1 MIAALWTGIALGFV
15 VAAQVGPIW
24 LLCART
30 TLRVGAASGLAIG
43 LGAATVDLL
52 YAALGAAGVAPL
64 LAVPAFRLVLGLAG
78 AVVLVLLGA
87 RTLRTALRVRLGAEL
102 PEETGSPRA
111 ALRTGLLATASNPAT
126 IASWAAIF
134 GAASAGHTVRGANAA
149 VALVLGVGLG
159 SLAWHAVLVGG
170 MRLLRRRVGDRT
182 LRAVDGVAGVAL
194 VAGGV
199 GLGIGA
205 LRNA

>member
-1 MIAALWTGIALGFV
+1 MIAAFWTGIALGFV

-30 TLRVGAASGLAIG
+30 TLRVGAASGFAIG
-43 LGAATVDLL
+43 LGAATVDLA
-52 YAALGAAGVAPL
+52 YAALGAAGIAPL
-64 LAVPAFRLVLGLAG
+64 LAVPALRLVLGLAG
-78 AVVLVLLGA
+78 AAVIVVLGA

-102 PEETGSPRA
+102 PEETLAPRA

-134 GAASAGHTVRGANAA
+134 GAASAGNAVRGVAGP

-170 MRLLRRRVGDRT
+170 MRLLRRRAGDRT

-194 VAGGV
+194 VAGGI
-199 GLGIGA
+199 GLG
-205 LRNA
+205 LRAVRSA

>member
-30 TLRVGAASGLAIG
+30 TLRVGPASGLAIG
-43 LGAATVDLL
+43 AGAATVDLL
-52 YAALGAAGVAPL
+52 YASLGAAGVAPL
-64 LAVPAFRLVLGLAG
+64 LAVPAFRVVLGVAGG
-78 AVVLVLLGA
+78 AVLVVLGA

-102 PEETGSPRA
+102 AEETVSPRA

-134 GAASAGHTVRGANAA
+134 GAASAGRRGTDAA
-149 VALVLGVGLG
+149 VALVLGVGAG
-159 SLAWHAVLVGG
+159 SLAWHAILVGG
-170 MRLLRRRVGDRT
+170 LRLLRRRIGDRT

-194 VAGGV
+194 VAAGA
-199 GLGIGA
+199 GLGVRA

>member
-1 MIAALWTGIALGFV
+1 MLAAFWTGIALGFV

-43 LGAATVDLL
+43 VGAATVDLA

-78 AVVLVLLGA
+78 AAVLVVLGA

-102 PEETGSPRA
+102 PEETVTPRA
-111 ALRTGLLATASNPAT
+111 ALRTGLLATASNPST

-134 GAASAGHTVRGANAA
+134 GAASAGHAVRGASGA
-149 VALVLGVGLG
+149 VALVLGVGIG
-159 SLAWHAVLVGG
+159 SLAWHAILVGG

-182 LRAVDGVAGVAL
+182 LRAVDGVAGAAL

-199 GLGIGA
+199 ALGARA
-205 LRNA
+205 LRSA